1 MHQVKV
7 FSLNVQPELQNSCWA
22 RVLGGALLAF
32 FPLWAGSTSGFVL
45 LAWQRIKL
53 VGSLLDIVLR
63 DFGTQAVWTTQSW
76 PLPLPSIMYLLK
88 QILTV
93 IVCPL
98 FKQAQTFSGI
108 NFKQPECAREQEG
121 LFVHYCKSWPKNRIF
136 WLLVLLYVESSTF
149 LTVVSVLF
157 EQGAEQCCGQ
167 ASCLLSHTS
176 RNIIE
181 CIRRMYVYTYIYVEP
196 KRFKKRIYIIMI
208 FSHNLLTFNS
218 SFYTGQHFIHTK
230 PEGSIDLSY
239 YCIRASLNNS
249 LKHDTKPCKLHTIVF
264 FPAKWCQSMQYQA
277 WIFCQTSFNIKEF
290 SLQLCRFIA
299 KVKGTILG
307 TVSKSKNPE
316 KSLVSGDS
324 YRISELCELVF

>member
-1 MHQVKV
+1 
-7 FSLNVQPELQNSCWA
+7 
-22 RVLGGALLAF
+22 
-32 FPLWAGSTSGFVL
+32 
-45 LAWQRIKL
+45 
-53 VGSLLDIVLR
+53 
-63 DFGTQAVWTTQSW
+63 
-76 PLPLPSIMYLLK
+76 MYLLK

-121 LFVHYCKSWPKNRIF
+121 LFVQYCKSWQKIVFFGF
-136 WLLVLLYVESSTF
+136 WFYCTLKVVRFWRLYQFSLSREQNSAVARLHAYFHTHLVISLNVY
-149 LTVVSVLF
+149 
-157 EQGAEQCCGQ
+157 AEC
-167 ASCLLSHTS
+167 TT
-176 RNIIE
+176 
-181 CIRRMYVYTYIYVEP
+181 YVYTYIYVEP

-264 FPAKWCQSMQYQA
+264 FSCKVTPINAIPSLNILSNFLQYKRV
-277 WIFCQTSFNIKEF
+277 FTS
-290 SLQLCRFIA
+290 A
-299 KVKGTILG
+299 V
-307 TVSKSKNPE
+307 
-316 KSLVSGDS
+316 
-324 YRISELCELVF
+324 